1 MIVYVQRNHM
11 SMIIVMSVMIRKYI
25 NDIIVSA
32 NTSVPKY
39 EDSSE
44 IYIAIEEI
52 FEIYQPIYPI
62 YCKYDTYSS
71 DDNDKLSK

>member
-1 MIVYVQRNHM
+1 M
-11 SMIIVMSVMIRKYI
+11 

-52 FEIYQPIYPI
+52 FEIHQPIYPI
-62 YCKYDTYSS
+62 YCKYDTYNS
-71 DDNDKLSK
+71 DDNDQLSK